1 MRALLLQK
9 GAVLHERDL
18 FDERLSKK
26 ELRELLGNRS
36 ASDLFSWRSPSFKKL
51 GMDRAALNEN
61 SLIALMLEE
70 PRLIQRPIIQFNN
83 NLMIRPD
90 LSALENLFS

>member
-9 GAVLHERDL
+9 GAVLRERDL

-51 GMDRAALNEN
+51 GMDRATLNEN
-61 SLIALMLEE
+61 SLIDLMLEE